1 MVMAYPAREL
11 LSYQAEF
18 SPNCQQSSVHSEDGR
33 KYLPIGKTTR
43 KEDLRI
49 VRQAFVAPTVTRSTI
64 QADLGVAI
72 VPQIISRYLAEANL
86 KSKRTFRA
94 LPLTPK
100 DTFEKDM
107 GSKIKKNKER
117 KNKDEGIITS
127 LLQSFPGAAGTDEYL
142 KMEAT
147 LSAFETFLQTADA
160 KRLKGSSPMLME
172 FLIPIFHI
180 FSGLVVKKLP
190 SSSVSPSGPPTE
202 ERSDAPTL
210 EALDN
215 AYQHIR
221 DLEKQ
226 VALSEGKL
234 QESQRSIIA
243 KPSYAQVASSPAAVS
258 SFTIPPPPSEQVLLV
273 RPLEPNAGSST
284 TRNKITSFLLSKN
297 LPFRIT
303 RIKNINNGGIAICL
317 TTDEDVSKLSQEL
330 SNNADFASFSISKP
344 VRRKPQFILFGVD
357 SSYNKDSI
365 TKALLLK
372 NEIFKDDG
380 FEVNFSIKSKSSN
393 NWVISVIPDLYP
405 VIKDH
410 GYLYLNFERVRI
422 ETFISVMQ
430 CSTCGTLGHT
440 RNHCS
445 NTQACFSCSS
455 TDDHDRTSCEPRC
468 INCTNHNIRF
478 RSGLGPTFHGPRSA
492 VGNPDLT
499 LASCDLVSFVENWEI
514 LSTESLS
521 DHSFISVHLRC
532 DLIFSDFVFKTKY
545 GINKFIYNFRKNY
558 NLLNSFLTNI
568 SSIELL
574 DDFASLLIN
583 TTNASA
589 FSTLRKRRVL
599 NTPSFKWWNNS
610 LRIQRNQLNAYKR
623 RVVSLTTHGMSV
635 DEIAFMHSRYKA
647 LRANYKKSI
656 IDTKNK
662 AWEYFC
668 STNSNNFGFTFKAAF
683 GKLSSPTNLHQI
695 STGDPAS
702 LFHSKVSLL
711 LDSHF
716 PSGSPPIL
724 LVFND
729 CSPPSCLS
737 PSEVEV
743 VFRKLRGGKAPGI
756 DLIDYAIWK
765 ALYNSFPQL
774 AFSVL

>member
-1 MVMAYPAREL
+1 M
-11 LSYQAEF
+11 S
-18 SPNCQQSSVHSEDGR
+18 
-33 KYLPIGKTTR
+33 
-43 KEDLRI
+43 
-49 VRQAFVAPTVTRSTI
+49 
-64 QADLGVAI
+64 
-72 VPQIISRYLAEANL
+72 
-86 KSKRTFRA
+86 
-94 LPLTPK
+94 K

-107 GSKIKKNKER
+107 GSKIKKNKES
-117 KNKDEGIITS
+117 KDKDEGIITS
-127 LLQSFPGAAGTDEYL
+127 LLQTFPGAAETDEYL

-147 LSAFETFLQTADA
+147 LSAFENFLQTADA

-190 SSSVSPSGPPTE
+190 SPSVSPSGPPTE
-202 ERSDAPTL
+202 DSSDAPTH

-234 QESQRSIIA
+234 QESQRCFDSVISSLASHIESTVSCVSDLKSSMEHNTDTLASLPAIIA

-258 SFTIPPPPSEQVLLV
+258 SYTIPPPPSEQVLLV

-284 TRNKITSFLLSKN
+284 TRNKITSFLLRKN

-372 NEIFKDDG
+372 NDIFKDGG

-410 GYLYLNFERVRI
+410 DYLYLNFERVRI

-468 INCTNHNIRF
+468 INCTNHNVRF
-478 RSGLGPTFHGPRSA
+478 RSGFSENHGCRDKHCPVLIQFKKR
-492 VGNPDLT
+492 T
-499 LASCDLVSFVENWEI
+499 M
-514 LSTESLS
+514 
-521 DHSFISVHLRC
+521 DHT
-532 DLIFSDFVFKTKY
+532 DY
-545 GINKFIYNFRKNY
+545 GR
-558 NLLNSFLTNI
+558 
-568 SSIELL
+568 
-574 DDFASLLIN
+574 
-583 TTNASA
+583 
-589 FSTLRKRRVL
+589 
-599 NTPSFKWWNNS
+599 
-610 LRIQRNQLNAYKR
+610 
-623 RVVSLTTHGMSV
+623 
-635 DEIAFMHSRYKA
+635 
-647 LRANYKKSI
+647 
-656 IDTKNK
+656 
-662 AWEYFC
+662 
-668 STNSNNFGFTFKAAF
+668 
-683 GKLSSPTNLHQI
+683 
-695 STGDPAS
+695 
-702 LFHSKVSLL
+702 
-711 LDSHF
+711 
-716 PSGSPPIL
+716 
-724 LVFND
+724 
-729 CSPPSCLS
+729 
-737 PSEVEV
+737 
-743 VFRKLRGGKAPGI
+743 
-756 DLIDYAIWK
+756 
-765 ALYNSFPQL
+765 
-774 AFSVL
+774 